1 MTLIGG
7 DRKELGAYLGR
18 SFGSDAELSEQVY
31 LDLNNPHMVTICGK
45 RGTGKSH
52 TLGVLMEELM
62 TLPAQ
67 AKENLSGIV
76 VDAMGIYWSLQV
88 ENPDTNGFDDW
99 GISPKSFPVTVYYP
113 AGLEDKYEQA
123 QEYFHKGFELYPS
136 ELDVDDWLFL
146 LDIDETQAQA
156 GLLARIIE
164 DVKED
169 YGQYYDIADL
179 IERVEQSTESSNIK
193 EALLRRLEK
202 AQGWGIFSASGS
214 QIEDIISG
222 GEFVILDLSG
232 AGALPWNVRT
242 MLTAILVRKMYNKRS
257 FERSREE
264 VRRIR
269 GEDSSTDFP
278 LIWLFLDEAHLFAPS
293 GRTEPSSDPLIEW
306 VRQGRRPGLSLVMA
320 TQQPGSLDSRILS
333 QCDTVIVHR
342 LTAGQDSDAVG
353 DKISELHDAKKISH
367 YMQQIPKEPG
377 FAYVMNDDSESMEP
391 VKVRPRKSWHAGGS
405 AKLEEYLEQN

>member
-7 DRKELGAYLGR
+7 DNEELAAYLGR
-18 SFGSDAELSEQVY
+18 GFDTDGELTEQMY
-31 LDLNNPHMVTICGK
+31 LDLNSPHMITVCGK

-62 TLPAQ
+62 TLPAA
-67 AKENLSGIV
+67 AKSNLSGIV

-88 ENPDTNGFDDW
+88 ENPESDMLDKW
-99 GISPKSFPVTVYYP
+99 GLSPESYPVSVYYP
-113 AGLEDKYEQA
+113 AGLEDKYEDA
-123 QEYFHKGFELYPS
+123 KEYFHKGFELYPS

-146 LDIDETQAQA
+146 LDIGETQAQA

-164 DVKED
+164 DAEED
-169 YGQYYDIADL
+169 YGKYYDISDL
-179 IERVEQSTESSNIK
+179 IDKVEASPEAGNIK

-202 AQGWGIFSASGS
+202 AQGWGIFSSSGS
-214 QIEDIISG
+214 QIDDIVQG

-269 GEDSSTDFP
+269 GKDHSTEFP
-278 LIWLFLDEAHLFAPS
+278 LVWLFLDEAHLFAPS
-293 GRTEPSSDPLIEW
+293 GQSEPSSEPLIEW

-320 TQQPGSLDSRILS
+320 TQQPGALDNSILS
-333 QCDTVIVHR
+333 QCDTLIVHR

-353 DKISELHDAKKISH
+353 DKISELYEAKTISH
-367 YMQQIPKEPG
+367 YMSQIPKEPG
-377 FAYVMNDDSESMEP
+377 YAYIMNDGSESINP
-391 VKVRPRKSWHAGGS
+391 VKVRPRRSWHAGGS
-405 AKLEEYLEQN
+405 AKLDEYLD